1 METTLKDFKK
11 KVKII
16 NKDFAQYESDDELQ
30 VFNTANLLESVTKLE
45 LESNEYT
52 YMVQKGD
59 IDKLDYTHK
68 KVKKVVPKSTIT
80 GKKDDQFTLVDKEVD
95 VRVVYVRQN
104 ILKIKECY
112 TTGEEAAKE
121 AKANNEEIYKMLS

>member
-16 NKDFAQYESDDELQ
+16 NKDFAQYESEDELQ

-45 LESNEYT
+45 LELNEYT

-104 ILKIKECY
+104 LLKIKECY
-112 TTGEEAAKE
+112 TTGEEATKE
-121 AKANNEEIYKMLS
+121 AKANNEEIYSKLG

>member
-16 NKDFAQYESDDELQ
+16 NKNFAQYESENELQ

-68 KVKKVVPKSTIT
+68 KVKKVVPKSTRT
-80 GKKDDQFTLVDKEVD
+80 GKKEDLFTLENKEVD

-104 ILKIKECY
+104 LLKIKECY
-112 TTGEEAAKE
+112 TTGEEATKE
-121 AKANNEEIYKMLS
+121 AKANNEEIYSKLG